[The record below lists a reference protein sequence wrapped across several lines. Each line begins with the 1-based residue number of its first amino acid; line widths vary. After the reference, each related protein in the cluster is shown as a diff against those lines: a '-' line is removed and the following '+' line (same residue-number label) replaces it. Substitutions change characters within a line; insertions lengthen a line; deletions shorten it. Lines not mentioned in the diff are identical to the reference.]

1 MANPDAVGQL
11 NLDSFSNGRI
21 GIIRAT
27 TLNTSG
33 NGATTN
39 ITIPLLGGGLTNGGA
54 VANSGGVIIRRITV
68 QSPSGSV
75 ASANISISATADGAN
90 LVTANTV
97 ISSVNAAGQYQDI
110 NVAAP
115 YTTKVVS
122 GSVTQCLYVNINTVA
137 SNSNTADI
145 VVWGDVVSF

>member
-68 QSPSGSV
+68 MNPSGSV
-75 ASANISISATADGAN
+75 ASANISISATSDGAN
-90 LVTANTV
+90 LITANTIV
-97 ISSVNAAGQYQDI
+97 SSVNAAGQYQDI
-110 NVAAP
+110 TVAAP
-115 YTTKVVS
+115 YSNKVVA
-122 GSVTQCLYVNINTVA
+122 GSVTQCLFVNINTVA
-137 SNSNTADI
+137 GNSNTADI

>member
-11 NLDSFSNGRI
+11 TLDSFSNGRI

-27 TLNTSG
+27 ALNTSG
-33 NGATTN
+33 NGVV
-39 ITIPLLGGGLTNGGA
+39 TIPLLSGGLTNGGA
-54 VANSGGVIIRRITV
+54 VANSGGVILRRITV
-68 QSPSGSV
+68 QSPTGSI
-75 ASANISISATADGAN
+75 ASANVSIGTTADGAN

-97 ISSVNAAGQYQDI
+97 LSSVNAAGQYQDI
-110 NVAAP
+110 TIAAP
-115 YTTKVVS
+115 YSNKVVS

-137 SNSNTADI
+137 GNTNTADI